1 VPHQTPCSGIGK
13 LAVSYK
19 NAAMSR
25 TLSFLFLAFILMSLS
40 CSKKNS
46 GTSTLP
52 VSGNW
57 METQYWV
64 NPGGN
69 APSEFHPVE
78 PGVYFVRFEMKNRF
92 SSNIDAYKSF
102 DEYSIKGDKI
112 YLGIA
117 GTYMVP
123 IPVTYKIVDGKLRL
137 MRNNCNGCGEI
148 FTPSGEYN

>member
-1 VPHQTPCSGIGK
+1 
-13 LAVSYK
+13 
-19 NAAMSR
+19 MSR
-25 TLSFLFLAFILMSLS
+25 TLSFLCLAFILISLG

-46 GTSTLP
+46 GKTPAHPLY
-52 VSGNW
+52 GKW

-78 PGVYFVRFEMKNRF
+78 PYVYFIRFGEKRKF
-92 SSNIDAYKSF
+92 SSNIEAYKAC

-117 GTYMVP
+117 GTYMMP
-123 IPVTYKIVDGKLRL
+123 IPVTFKIVGSELRL
-137 MRNNCNGCGEI
+137 MRNNCDGCGEI

>member
-1 VPHQTPCSGIGK
+1 
-13 LAVSYK
+13 
-19 NAAMSR
+19 
-25 TLSFLFLAFILMSLS
+25 MSLG

-46 GTSTLP
+46 GTSTPP
-52 VSGNW
+52 VSGRW
-57 METQYWV
+57 EQTQYWV

-78 PGVYFVRFEMKNRF
+78 PGVYFIRFGMKNSF
-92 SSNIDAYKSF
+92 SSNIDAYKTF

-117 GTYMVP
+117 GTYMMP

-137 MRNNCNGCGEI
+137 MRNNCDGCGEI